1 MTVREYISATLT
13 GYDIPESSFVDMM
26 VSGID
31 LEADITSQNINEIGK
46 GIVSTVE
53 GLLFSPRRTNISEN
67 GFSESWNYADL
78 GKYYLWL
85 CRRFGVTPSEDLL
98 AMVGVNAIIEKT
110 DIW

>member
-1 MTVREYISATLT
+1 MTTREYITATLT
-13 GYDIPESSFVDMM
+13 GFDIPESSFVDLMM
-26 VSGID
+26 KGLD
-31 LEADITSQNINEIGK
+31 LDADVTSQNIGEIGK

-53 GLLFSPRRTNISEN
+53 GLLFSPRRTNINEN

-85 CRRFGVTPSEDLL
+85 CRRFGVTPSDELL
-98 AMVGVNAIIEKT
+98 AMTGINSIIEIT